1 MNKLMTALIMAAA
14 LALTPFA
21 ASAKTEQQTKMGACN
36 KDAAAKSL
44 KGAERKA
51 FMKSC
56 LSADAVPAKAAPA
69 AAAPAKAESAAA
81 AAKPKN
87 AMGAC
92 ATASKGMKG
101 AEHKKFMSECLKA
114 KGPENMKK

>member
-44 KGAERKA
+44 QGEQRKA

-56 LSADAVPAKAAPA
+56 LSAGPAPAA
-69 AAAPAKAESAAA
+69 AAAPAKAEPAA

-92 ATASKGMKG
+92 STASKGMKG

>member
-1 MNKLMTALIMAAA
+1 MNKLMTALMMAAV
-14 LALTPFA
+14 LAATPFA
-21 ASAKTEQQTKMGACN
+21 ASAKTEQQNKMTVCN

-44 KGAERKA
+44 KGDERKT

-56 LSADAVPAKAAPA
+56 LSGDAAPA
-69 AAAPAKAESAAA
+69 AAAPAKAEPAAA

-101 AEHKKFMSECLKA
+101 ADHKKFMSECLKA

>member
-14 LALTPFA
+14 LAVTPFA
-21 ASAKTEQQTKMGACN
+21 ASAKSEQQTKMGACN
-36 KDAAAKSL
+36 KEAAAKSL

-56 LSADAVPAKAAPA
+56 LSADTASAKAAPA
-69 AAAPAKAESAAA
+69 AAAP
-81 AAKPKN
+81 KPKN

-101 AEHKKFMSECLKA
+101 ADHKKFMSECLKA
-114 KGPENMKK
+114 KGPDNMKK

>member
-1 MNKLMTALIMAAA
+1 MNKLMTALMVAAV
-14 LALTPFA
+14 LAATPFA
-21 ASAKTEQQTKMGACN
+21 ASAKTEQQNKMGVCN

-44 KGAERKA
+44 KGDERKA

-56 LSADAVPAKAAPA
+56 LSGDTAPAA
-69 AAAPAKAESAAA
+69 AAAPAKAEPAAA

>member
-1 MNKLMTALIMAAA
+1 MNKLMAALMMAAV
-14 LALTPFA
+14 LAMTPFA
-21 ASAKTEQQTKMGACN
+21 ASAKTEQQNKMSACN

-44 KGAERKA
+44 KGAERKT

-56 LSADAVPAKAAPA
+56 LSADAAPGA
-69 AAAPAKAESAAA
+69 VAAPAKAEPAA

-92 ATASKGMKG
+92 STASKGMKG

>member
-14 LALTPFA
+14 LAITPFA
-21 ASAKTEQQTKMGACN
+21 ASAKSEQQTKMGACN

-44 KGAERKA
+44 KGAERKV

-56 LSADAVPAKAAPA
+56 LSADASADKAAPA
-69 AAAPAKAESAAA
+69 AAAN
-81 AAKPKN
+81 KPKS
-87 AMGAC
+87 MLGAC
-92 ATASKGMKG
+92 SSASKGMKG
-101 AEHKKFMSECLKA
+101 ADHKKFMSECMKA

>member
-14 LALTPFA
+14 LAFTPFA
-21 ASAKTEQQTKMGACN
+21 ASAKSEQQTKMGACN

-44 KGAERKA
+44 KGDERKA

-56 LSADAVPAKAAPA
+56 LSAP
-69 AAAPAKAESAAA
+69 AAAPAKGEPAA

-92 ATASKGMKG
+92 STASKGMKG

>member
-1 MNKLMTALIMAAA
+1 MNKLMTALMMAAV
-14 LALTPFA
+14 LAATPFA
-21 ASAKTEQQTKMGACN
+21 ASAKTEQQNKMGVCN
-36 KDAAAKSL
+36 KEAAAKSL
-44 KGAERKA
+44 KGDERKT
-51 FMKSC
+51 FMKGC
-56 LSADAVPAKAAPA
+56 LSGDA
-69 AAAPAKAESAAA
+69 AAAPAKAEPAAA

-92 ATASKGMKG
+92 STASKGMKG

>member
-1 MNKLMTALIMAAA
+1 MNKLMTALMMAAV
-14 LALTPFA
+14 LAATPFA
-21 ASAKTEQQTKMGACN
+21 ASAKTEQQNKMGVCN
-36 KDAAAKSL
+36 KEAAAKSL
-44 KGAERKA
+44 KGDERKT

-56 LSADAVPAKAAPA
+56 LSGDSAPA
-69 AAAPAKAESAAA
+69 AAAPAKADPAAA

-92 ATASKGMKG
+92 STASKGMKG

>member
-1 MNKLMTALIMAAA
+1 MNKLMTALMVAAV
-14 LALTPFA
+14 LAATPFA
-21 ASAKTEQQTKMGACN
+21 ASAKTEQQNKMGVCN

-44 KGAERKA
+44 KGDERKS
-51 FMKSC
+51 FMKRC
-56 LSADAVPAKAAPA
+56 LSGDAAP
-69 AAAPAKAESAAA
+69 AAAPAKAEPAAA
-81 AAKPKN
+81 ATKPKN

>member
-1 MNKLMTALIMAAA
+1 MNKLMTALMMAAV
-14 LALTPFA
+14 LAATPFA
-21 ASAKTEQQTKMGACN
+21 ASAKTEQQNKMGVCN
-36 KDAAAKSL
+36 KEAAGKSL
-44 KGAERKA
+44 KGDERKT
-51 FMKSC
+51 FMKGC
-56 LSADAVPAKAAPA
+56 LSGDTAPA
-69 AAAPAKAESAAA
+69 AAATAPAKAKAEPAAA

-92 ATASKGMKG
+92 STASKGMKG

>member
-1 MNKLMTALIMAAA
+1 MNKLMTALIMAVA

-36 KDAAAKSL
+36 KEAAAKSL
-44 KGAERKA
+44 KGAERKT

-56 LSADAVPAKAAPA
+56 LSGDAAS
-69 AAAPAKAESAAA
+69 AAPAKAEPAAA

-92 ATASKGMKG
+92 STASKGMKG
-101 AEHKKFMSECLKA
+101 AEHKKYMSECLKA